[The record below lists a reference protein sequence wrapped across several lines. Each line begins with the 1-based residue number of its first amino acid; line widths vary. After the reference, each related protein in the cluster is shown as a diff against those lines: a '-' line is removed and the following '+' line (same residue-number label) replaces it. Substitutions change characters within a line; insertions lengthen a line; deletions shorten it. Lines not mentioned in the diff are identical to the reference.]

1 MILIEKMMVGDW
13 VMFTDPDDGTTEPH
27 KVEEEDF
34 GQGERYYKCFE
45 PIPITEDM
53 MNKNFPEYEPGYEIG
68 WWPNDDGT
76 FIVGYKDNMSEI
88 NMNMVRYVHEIQHMM
103 HLVGFRREIV
113 I

>member
-1 MILIEKMMVGDW
+1 MIRIEKMMVGDW
-13 VMFTDPDDGTTEPH
+13 VMFADPDDGLPEPH

-34 GQGERYYKCFE
+34 GQAERYYKCFE

-76 FIVGYKDNMSEI
+76 FSVGYKDNMAEV
-88 NMNMVRYVHEIQHMM
+88 NMDMVRYVHEIQHMM
-103 HLVGFRREIV
+103 HLVGFSREIV